1 MRRKIVLWGS
11 NEKDE
16 KILVALELLEKENL
30 VNIYTFPQAMAT
42 EQFYRDM
49 SEKWRDDLE
58 VEFPTGYTKIER
70 KLSIS
75 DSLLPDE
82 IKVEKTDII
91 TRAQAEWHFVV
102 LSSKLYELYK
112 AELEEIKEKV
122 ESATSF
128 QGGMWDDLKN
138 FWGKV
143 QDQVN
148 ERNLFREHGAALRE
162 KTNGL
167 FDKLKELRKSLELEA
182 EAKSKEYL
190 DAFISEVKEIE
201 DKIEK
206 GLGINPLFDELKKVQ
221 AKLNDFEFTR
231 KDRDK
236 VWNKIDEAFKKLK
249 EKRAGSRPG
258 GPGGNAGPGTGQLTN
273 RYNGLIAAMQ
283 KMQKSIDM
291 DRKDLEFE
299 TKRVERS
306 DGQLESMLRQ
316 AKINMINERITSKEE
331 KIADMNKTKVDLE
344 SRMEKDKDR
353 AARGE
358 AKEVAK
364 AKIAAEIEENTKAHE
379 SMSDAL
385 VQAANELADNKK
397 KKSDSTMLG
406 TLAASVSELVENVT
420 DAAEAFAEVI
430 EDKLEDV
437 LERVE
442 EKVEVAMAQAEVVID
457 HIEDKVED
465 GIDALKEKVK
475 KRSEEEAPKE
485 EE

>member
-16 KILVALELLEKENL
+16 RILVALELLEKENL
-30 VNIYTFPQAMAT
+30 VNIYTFPQGLAT
-42 EQFYRDM
+42 EQFYKDM
-49 SEKWRDDLE
+49 NEKWRDDKE
-58 VEFPTGYTKIER
+58 VEFPDGFSKIER
-70 KLSIS
+70 KLSVT

-91 TRAQAEWHFVV
+91 TLAQAEWHFVV

-112 AELEEIKEKV
+112 SELEEIKDKV
-122 ESATSF
+122 ETATNF
-128 QGGMWDDLKN
+128 EGGMWDDLKT

-167 FDKLKELRKSLELEA
+167 FDKLKELRKSLEVEA
-182 EAKSKEYL
+182 EAKSKEYM
-190 DAFISEVKEIE
+190 DIFVTEIKDIE

-206 GLGINPLFDELKKVQ
+206 GLGISPLFDELKKVQ
-221 AKLNDFEFTR
+221 AKLNDFQFTR

-249 EKRAGSRPG
+249 EKRATGRPG
-258 GPGGNAGPGTGQLTN
+258 GSGQGAGSEHLTN
-273 RYNGLIAAMQ
+273 RYNGLVAAMQ

-291 DRKDLEFE
+291 DKKDLEFE
-299 TKRVERS
+299 TVRVEKS

-316 AKINMINERITSKEE
+316 AKINMINERIISKEE
-331 KIADMNKTKVDLE
+331 KIADMNKTKAELE
-344 SRMEKDKDR
+344 SKMDRDKDR

-358 AKEVAK
+358 AKEMAK
-364 AKIAAEIEENTKAHE
+364 AKIAAEIEENSKAHE

-385 VQAANELADNKK
+385 VQAANELSESKTK
-397 KKSDSTMLG
+397 KKSDG
-406 TLAASVSELVENVT
+406 TLLGSLAVS
-420 DAAEAFAEVI
+420 AAEFVSNISDAVEAVTEVI

-437 LERVE
+437 LDTIED
-442 EKVEVAMAQAEVVID
+442 KVEVAMAQAEVVID
-457 HIEDKVED
+457 HVEDKVED
-465 GIDALKEKVK
+465 GIDALKDKAK
-475 KRSEEEAPKE
+475 IADARKE